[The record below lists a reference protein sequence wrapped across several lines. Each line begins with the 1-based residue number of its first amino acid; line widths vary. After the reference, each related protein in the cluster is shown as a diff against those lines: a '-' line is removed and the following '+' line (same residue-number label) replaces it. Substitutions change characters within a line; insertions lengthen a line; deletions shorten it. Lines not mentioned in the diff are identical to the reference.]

1 MKSTSSSRFWKII
14 FLALGIGLLFG
25 YSVGSIFKSNNRSD
39 TILEVLRE
47 ASQCDEVNQ
56 IIYAKGVQFGK
67 EGLSTEKGEY
77 QLVGCELS
85 SIEEEAKRLHNILS
99 DKVKDF
105 QEVDLLEL
113 EFIKND
119 QHRTIIIKNGKIQ

>member
-14 FLALGIGLLFG
+14 FLALGTGLLFG
-25 YSVGSIFKSNNRSD
+25 YSVGSILKSNNRSD

-119 QHRTIIIKNGKIQ
+119 QHQTIIIKNGKIQ

>member
-25 YSVGSIFKSNNRSD
+25 YSVGSILKSNNRSD

-113 EFIKND
+113 EFIKNN
-119 QHRTIIIKNGKIQ
+119 QHQTIIIKNGKIQ

>member
-25 YSVGSIFKSNNRSD
+25 YSVGSILKSNNRSD

-119 QHRTIIIKNGKIQ
+119 QHQTIIIKNGKIQ

>member
-1 MKSTSSSRFWKII
+1 MKSTSSSKFWKII

-25 YSVGSIFKSNNRSD
+25 YSVGSIFESNNRSD

-56 IIYAKGVQFGK
+56 IIYVKGVQFGK
-67 EGLSTEKGEY
+67 EGFSTEKGEY

-119 QHRTIIIKNGKIQ
+119 QHQTILIKNGKIQ